1 MKSLTKLR
9 SIGLCALAFWG
20 MMTSGLIA
28 FLPQFLFG
36 SNLLTTIL
44 MAGLYIFLYYL
55 FAKWLSRR
63 LGMNLIQFR
72 MTIAKPSQFWIATAI
87 FLPLTVLLVLY
98 LLGGKVTLTD
108 DLITSILM
116 GAIAAPIV
124 EEMCFRG
131 IMMQLLEQA
140 FSRKVA
146 ILGPSV
152 FFGLVHL
159 LNGAVSPLTALQLLI
174 AGTLVGSLFSL
185 ATLQTGSIL
194 SSILVHSLWNL
205 FTSIFLFDN
214 QSSLFGGEYGVDV
227 SPIASLAYL
236 VVILLSM
243 IAHRKKAS

>member
-72 MTIAKPSQFWIATAI
+72 MTLAKPSQFWIATAI

-98 LLGGKVTLTD
+98 LLGGKVVLTD
-108 DLITSILM
+108 DVATTIFM

>member
-63 LGMNLIQFR
+63 LGMNRIQFR
-72 MTIAKPSQFWIATAI
+72 MTLAKPSQFWIATAI
-87 FLPLTVLLVLY
+87 FLPLAVLLVLF
-98 LLGGKVTLTD
+98 LLGGKVTLAD
-108 DLITSILM
+108 DLVTSILM

-227 SPIASLAYL
+227 SPVAILAYL
-236 VVILLSM
+236 VVILLSVM
-243 IAHRKKAS
+243 MQRRRST

>member
-1 MKSLTKLR
+1 MKPLTKR
-9 SIGLCALAFWG
+9 NSIGLCLLAFLG
-20 MMTSGLIA
+20 MILSGIGA

-55 FAKWLSRR
+55 FAKWLSSR
-63 LGMNLIQFR
+63 LGMNLTQFR
-72 MTIAKPSQFWIATAI
+72 LTLAKPSRFWIAAALL
-87 FLPLTVLLVLY
+87 LPLAVLLVLY
-98 LLGGKVTLTD
+98 SLGGKVVLTD
-108 DLITSILM
+108 DVAVAVLM

-131 IMMQLLEQA
+131 IMMHLLEHT

-159 LNGAVSPLTALQLLI
+159 LNGAVSPFTALQLLI
-174 AGTLVGSLFSL
+174 AGILVGSLFSL

-194 SSILVHSLWNL
+194 ASILVHSLWNL
-205 FTSIFLFDN
+205 FTSIFLFN
-214 QSSLFGGEYGVDV
+214 NKSALFGGEYGIDV
-227 SPIASLAYL
+227 SPIAILAYL
-236 VVILLSM
+236 IVILLSL
-243 IAHRKKAS
+243 IAHQKNAG

>member
-1 MKSLTKLR
+1 MNSITKR
-9 SIGLCALAFWG
+9 NSIGLCFLAFLG
-20 MMTSGLIA
+20 MMLSGIGA

-36 SNLLTTIL
+36 NNLLTTIL

-72 MTIAKPSQFWIATAI
+72 LTFTKPSRFWIITALL
-87 FLPLTVLLVLY
+87 LPLAVLLLLY
-98 LLGGKVTLTD
+98 LLGGKVVLTD
-108 DLITSILM
+108 DVATAVLM
-116 GAIAAPIV
+116 GSVAAPVV
-124 EEMCFRG
+124 EEICFRG
-131 IMMQLLEQA
+131 IMMHLLEHA

-159 LNGAVSPLTALQLLI
+159 LNGVVSPLTALQLLI
-174 AGTLVGSLFSL
+174 AGTLVGTLFSL

-194 SSILVHSLWNL
+194 ASILVHSLWNL

-214 QSSLFGGEYGVDV
+214 QTSLFGGEYGIDV

-236 VVILLSM
+236 VVILLSVM
-243 IAHRKKAS
+243 MQRRRFT

>member
-1 MKSLTKLR
+1 MKPLTKLTC
-9 SIGLCALAFWG
+9 IGFCTLAFG
-20 MMTSGLIA
+20 AMVTSGLIA
-28 FLPQFLFG
+28 FLPQLALG
-36 SNLLTTIL
+36 DNIVTTVL

-63 LGMNLIQFR
+63 LGISLIQFQI
-72 MTIAKPSQFWIATAI
+72 TLVKPSQFWIVVAI

-108 DLITSILM
+108 NLVNSIFM

-131 IMMQLLEQA
+131 IMMHLLEQS

-159 LNGAVSPLTALQLLI
+159 LNGSVSSLTALQLLI

-205 FTSIFLFDN
+205 STSILLFDN
-214 QSSLFGGEYGVDV
+214 QTSLFGGEYGVDV

-236 VVILLSM
+236 IVILLSM

>member
-9 SIGLCALAFWG
+9 STGLCVLAFLG
-20 MMTSGLIA
+20 MILSGLGA
-28 FLPQFLFG
+28 FLPQLLFG

-63 LGMNLIQFR
+63 LGMNLIQFGI
-72 MTIAKPSQFWIATAI
+72 TFAKPSRFWIVAALL
-87 FLPLTVLLVLY
+87 LPLAVLLVLY

-108 DLITSILM
+108 NLVTSILM

-131 IMMQLLEQA
+131 IMMHLLEQA
-140 FSRKVA
+140 FSKKVA

-205 FTSIFLFDN
+205 FTSVFLFDN
-214 QSSLFGGEYGVDV
+214 QTSLFGGEYGVDV

-236 VVILLSM
+236 VVILLSVM
-243 IAHRKKAS
+243 MQRRRST